1 MLSKNCTF
9 TSTQTNILISYYCKV
24 ESVRQSK
31 IARLLQKELAEI
43 FQKESRNIFKGR
55 LITVTVVRITPD
67 LTLARIYLSI
77 FPLKEN
83 ENFIQIVNQN
93 IKIIRNHLGKRVRH
107 QLRNVPELLFFRDD
121 SLDYIDNINRLL
133 KS

>member
-1 MLSKNCTF
+1 M
-9 TSTQTNILISYYCKV
+9 

-43 FQKESRNIFKGR
+43 FQKESKNLFNGK
-55 LITVTVVRITPD
+55 LVTVTVVRITPD
-67 LTLARIYLSI
+67 LNLARVYLSV

-83 ENFIQIVNQN
+83 EEFNLIVNQN
-93 IKIIRNHLGKRVRH
+93 IKIIRNYLGKRIRH
-107 QLRNVPELLFFRDD
+107 QVRNVPELVFYHDD